1 MSHVHVIKMT
11 WGKHVHSCSYSKT
24 TIQAELT
31 YPFIK
36 KSDPVKR
43 VSLWCLP
50 SSTLPLK
57 RDENSVFRCIV
68 EDVFKKSQ
76 LLWLE
81 INLYTLFFVYS
92 KSQKRLFS
100 VLCYFVIYNL
110 ACTGLCFFQMIFCTT
125 VFSYFVTI
133 LLSTLCSMC
142 SWSLLQPNYV
152 PTHKPKLHL
161 QKLKWEKWIIST
173 IHLPGVHEK
182 SFSDLSHNF
191 KII

>member
-1 MSHVHVIKMT
+1 MLHYVTLRFIMLHYVTLRDIMLHYFALHYITLHSNFLNSKTFPLTVDWSFNMSHIHVIKMT

-36 KSDPVKR
+36 TSDPVKR

-68 EDVFKKSQ
+68 ENVFKKSQ

-100 VLCYFVIYNL
+100 VLCYFVI
-110 ACTGLCFFQMIFCTT
+110 I
-125 VFSYFVTI
+125 
-133 LLSTLCSMC
+133 
-142 SWSLLQPNYV
+142 
-152 PTHKPKLHL
+152 
-161 QKLKWEKWIIST
+161 
-173 IHLPGVHEK
+173 
-182 SFSDLSHNF
+182 
-191 KII
+191 